1 MVKRSSIAPKRTAG
15 RRSVRLRVSHTPKLG
30 RYLQSLYSETY
41 ISQVILLLVALWL
54 LFSAG
59 LLLAERAAAGMSIT
73 TYGEA
78 LYWGIAAL
86 STAGIADTPESGLGQ
101 AIGGAWILVGSVIFF
116 GTIVAS
122 VTGYF
127 MRPIQRPARQ
137 IVETIEYNLEHL
149 EDLSVEE
156 LALLKKTTDGLIVHM
171 ERLKSSDA
179 STRASS

>member
-1 MVKRSSIAPKRTAG
+1 MTKRSSSTPKKRA
-15 RRSVRLRVSHTPKLG
+15 RRSGARPIRLRVSHTPKLG

-41 ISQVILLLVALWL
+41 VVQVILLLVALWL

-59 LLLAERAAAGMSIT
+59 LLLAERAAAETPIT
-73 TYGEA
+73 TYGKA

-86 STAGIADTPESGLGQ
+86 STAGIADAPASGIGQ
-101 AIGGAWILVGSVIFF
+101 ALGGTWIIVGSVIFF

-122 VTGYF
+122 ITGYF

-137 IVETIEYNLEHL
+137 IIETIEYNLEHL
-149 EDLSVEE
+149 EDLSVDE

-171 ERLKSSDA
+171 ERLKSRDG
-179 STRASS
+179 